1 LTTRASSTPR
11 GMLMRMRMKYMANK
25 NEKQKQ
31 KNKKKRKNSVQFS
44 PISVLFFL
52 FLSGF
57 YLLFVWLLT
66 TTQGNMQI

>member
-1 LTTRASSTPR
+1 
-11 GMLMRMRMKYMANK
+11 MRMKMKYIANK
-25 NEKQKQ
+25 NEKN